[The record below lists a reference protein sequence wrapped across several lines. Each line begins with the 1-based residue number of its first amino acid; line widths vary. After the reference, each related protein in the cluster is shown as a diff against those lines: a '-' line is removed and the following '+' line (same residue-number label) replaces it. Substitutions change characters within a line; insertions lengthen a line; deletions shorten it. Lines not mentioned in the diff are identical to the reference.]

1 MKQTGKTTK
10 ILANF
15 YYVQDTSGK
24 TWECFARSRMIKEG
38 KMLYV
43 GDEVEIETSSA
54 TQGVIVN
61 LRDRKN
67 KIEKPPVANI
77 DQVMIVFSTCEPD
90 FDFYNLDRYL
100 SFIRYELPNE
110 RIIICINKIDLKKVD
125 INKIYKDSGFDIFY
139 VSALTKEGLSKL
151 SSQLLKKVTVLAGP
165 SGVGKSSLIKA
176 FAPMEDIKIGSL
188 SAIKQGKHIT
198 RNIQLILVNDKN
210 EQGYLVDT
218 PGFTQFS
225 FASLDPYRV
234 LATFNELKNTACSYE
249 DCLHNGEKGCVV
261 EDLPLSVSIPQSRY
275 KSYLKILEEVKTEI
289 SYGTKEESK
298 VKLLEG
304 KQDPGKNKYKPKI
317 DQLKR
322 AKSRKKEKQELI
334 KFQKESENYDFS

>member
-1 MKQTGKTTK
+1 MKLDGKITK

-15 YYVQDTSGK
+15 YYVHDTSGK

-38 KMLYV
+38 KLLYV

-54 TQGVIVN
+54 NQGVIVN
-61 LRDRKN
+61 LRDKKN

-100 SFIRYELPNE
+100 SFVRYELPNE
-110 RIIICINKIDLKKVD
+110 KVIICINKIDLKKIDV
-125 INKIYKDSGFDIFY
+125 NKIYKNSSFDIFY
-139 VSALTKEGLSKL
+139 VSALTKEGLDEL
-151 SSQLLKKVTVLAGP
+151 SSQFFKKVTVLTGP

-176 FAPMEDIKIGSL
+176 FAPKEDIKIGSL

-198 RNIQLILVNDKN
+198 RNIQLIQVNARN

-225 FASLDPYRV
+225 FASLPPYRV
-234 LATFNELKNTACSYE
+234 LATFNELKNTGCSYGN
-249 DCLHNGEKGCVV
+249 CLHNGEEGCIVQ
-261 EDLPLSVSIPQSRY
+261 DQGLSISIPQSRY
-275 KSYLKILEEVKTEI
+275 ESYLKILEEVKTEI

-298 VKLLEG
+298 VKPLEG
-304 KQDPGKNKYKPKI
+304 KQGPGKNKYKPKI

-322 AKSRKKEKQELI
+322 AKSRKKEKQELTQ
-334 KFQKESENYDFS
+334 FQKESENYDF